1 MASISKTFVGSQAIP
16 DSNLTGISNALS
28 IALPTG
34 AQISGLTVSL
44 DITHTYTGDLDI
56 YLKGPNGVQIAL
68 SRDNGGGSDNYTG
81 TTFTDTAL
89 TSATFGAAP
98 YTGLFKPENPLS
110 LLLAGN
116 GSGLWTLVVVDDA
129 GGDLGTLDGWSITL
143 DYLAGNGSSNSET
156 LVGTA
161 DTDRMYGRA
170 GNDKINALAGDDFL
184 FGGDGT
190 DTLTGG
196 LGRDIMRGDD
206 AVSVRDIFDFNSIK
220 ETGKTATTRDI
231 IRDFTHLVDDID
243 LKTIDA
249 NTKLAGN
256 QAFKFIGQQAFH
268 RVAGEL
274 HFQKIG
280 GNTIVSGDVDG
291 NGTADFQIQL
301 NGLLNLTKVDFI
313 L

>member
-1 MASISKTFVGSQAIP
+1 M
-16 DSNLTGISNALS
+16 LTGISNSLS
-28 IALPTG
+28 LALPTG
-34 AQISGLTVSL
+34 AQISGLTVSF
-44 DITHTYTGDLDI
+44 DITHTFTGDLDI
-56 YLKGPNGVQIAL
+56 FLRGPNGVQIEL
-68 SRDNGGGSDNYTG
+68 STDNGSSANNYIG
-81 TTFTDTAL
+81 TTFTDNATTSIVSAIAPFTGYFRPEQPLL
-89 TSATFGAAP
+89 T
-98 YTGLFKPENPLS
+98 LF
-110 LLLAGN
+110 GN

-129 GGDLGTLDGWSITL
+129 GGDVGTLDNWSITL
-143 DYLAGNGSSNSET
+143 DYLAGNGTTNSET
-156 LVGTA
+156 LNGTA

>member
-16 DSNLTGISNALS
+16 DSNATGISNALS

-56 YLKGPNGVQIAL
+56 FLRGPNGVQIEL
-68 SRDNGGGSDNYTG
+68 STDNGGPADNYIG
-81 TTFTDTAL
+81 TTFIDNAATAIVSGIAPFTGYFRPEQPL
-89 TSATFGAAP
+89 TS
-98 YTGLFKPENPLS
+98 LF
-110 LLLAGN
+110 GN
-116 GSGLWTLVVVDDA
+116 GSGLWTLVVVDDL
-129 GGDLGTLDGWSITL
+129 GGDFGTLDGWSITV

-161 DTDRMYGRA
+161 DTDRMYGRG
-170 GNDKINALAGDDFL
+170 GNDKINALAGGDFL

-220 ETGKTATTRDI
+220 ETGKTASTRDI

-249 NTKLAGN
+249 NTKIAGN

-274 HFQKIG
+274 HFQQAG

-291 NGTADFQIQL
+291 NGSADFQIQL